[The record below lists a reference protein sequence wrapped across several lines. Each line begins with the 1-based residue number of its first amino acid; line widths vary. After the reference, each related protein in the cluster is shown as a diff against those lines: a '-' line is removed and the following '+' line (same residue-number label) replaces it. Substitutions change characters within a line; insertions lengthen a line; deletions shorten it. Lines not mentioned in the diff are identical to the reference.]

1 MALSATVYN
10 IAVELSDV
18 DRNVYETLALRVA
31 CHPSEAPEHLVARVL
46 ARCLEHA
53 EGIAFSRGLAEP
65 DEPALHVRDLT
76 GALRAWIDVG
86 LPDAARLHRASKAA
100 PRVAVY
106 VHKEPRVWLR
116 ALAEA
121 RIHRAEALE
130 LHALDRDL
138 VAALAERL
146 DRRTTWGVAVTDGH
160 LYVTVDGT
168 TLDGA
173 VERLTLG

>member
-10 IAVELSDV
+10 FAVELSDV

-86 LPDAARLHRASKAA
+86 LPDPARLHRASKAA

-173 VERLTLG
+173 VERLALG

>member
-10 IAVELSDV
+10 FAVELSDV

-86 LPDAARLHRASKAA
+86 LPDPARLHRASKAA

>member
-10 IAVELSDV
+10 FDVELSDV
-18 DRNVYETLALRVA
+18 DRNVYDTLALRVA

-76 GALRAWIDVG
+76 GALRAWIEVG

-116 ALAEA
+116 TLAEA

-130 LHALDRDL
+130 LYALDRAL

-160 LYVTVDGT
+160 VYVTVDGAT
-168 TLDGA
+168 HDGPI
-173 VERLTLG
+173 ERLALG

>member
-10 IAVELSDV
+10 FEVELSDV
-18 DRNVYETLALRVA
+18 DRNVYDTLALRVA

-46 ARCLEHA
+46 ARCLEHG

-76 GALRAWIDVG
+76 GALQAWIEVG

-106 VHKEPRVWLR
+106 AHREPRVWLR
-116 ALAEA
+116 TLAEA
-121 RIHRAEALE
+121 RIHRADALE
-130 LHALDRDL
+130 VYALDREL

-146 DRRTTWGVAVTDGH
+146 ERRTRWGVAVTDRH
-160 LYVTVDGT
+160 LYVTVGGA

-173 VERLTLG
+173 VEPLALG

>member
-10 IAVELSDV
+10 FDVELSDV
-18 DRNVYETLALRVA
+18 DRNVYDTLALRVA

-53 EGIAFSRGLAEP
+53 EGITFSRGLAEP

-76 GALRAWIDVG
+76 GALRAWIEVG

-106 VHKEPRVWLR
+106 VHKELRVWLR
-116 ALAEA
+116 TLAEA

-130 LHALDRDL
+130 LYALDRAL

-160 LYVTVDGT
+160 VYVTVGGATHDGPI
-168 TLDGA
+168 
-173 VERLTLG
+173 ERLALG

>member
-10 IAVELSDV
+10 FDVELSDV
-18 DRNVYETLALRVA
+18 DRNVYDTLALRVA

-76 GALRAWIDVG
+76 GALRAWIEVG

-106 VHKEPRVWLR
+106 AHKEPRVWLR
-116 ALAEA
+116 ALGEA
-121 RIHRAEALE
+121 RIHRAASLE
-130 LHALDRDL
+130 LFALDREL

-146 DRRTTWGVAVTDGH
+146 DRRTKWGVAVTDGH
-160 LYVTVDGT
+160 LYVTVDGA

-173 VERLTLG
+173 VERLALG

>member
-10 IAVELSDV
+10 FDVELSDV
-18 DRNVYETLALRVA
+18 DRNVYDTLALRVA

-46 ARCLEHA
+46 ARCLEHT

-76 GALRAWIDVG
+76 GALRAWIEVG

-116 ALAEA
+116 SLAEA

-130 LHALDRDL
+130 LYALDRDL

-146 DRRTTWGVAVTDGH
+146 DRRTTWSVAVTDGH
-160 LYVTVDGT
+160 VYVTVDGT
-168 TLDGA
+168 THDA
-173 VERLTLG
+173 PIERLALG

>member
-10 IAVELSDV
+10 FAVELSDV

-86 LPDAARLHRASKAA
+86 LPDPARLHRASKAA

-116 ALAEA
+116 TLAEA

-173 VERLTLG
+173 VERLALG